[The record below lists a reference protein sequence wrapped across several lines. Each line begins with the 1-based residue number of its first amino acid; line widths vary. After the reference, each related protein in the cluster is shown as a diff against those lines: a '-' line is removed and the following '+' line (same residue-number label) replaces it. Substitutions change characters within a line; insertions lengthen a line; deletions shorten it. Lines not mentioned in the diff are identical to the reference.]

1 MKYSDF
7 EYVLSPERIRR
18 YLQACH
24 GDSRKAMTLYR
35 YNLQLS
41 QEMFTVISCFEVA
54 LRNAID
60 RNLTAT
66 LGGDW
71 LRDSIMPNGL
81 FTHPLL
87 SKTANIITH
96 SYNKLQSQNLYT
108 PSKLL
113 SDMEFGIWKYMF
125 SPLQYR
131 LTGRTLLQIFPN
143 KQRSSRTLQIN
154 QAYIFNELDKVNNL
168 RNRIAHH
175 EPICFVPPTIEPDI
189 SYILNEYQKIQTLFL
204 WMGIDSHTLLYGL
217 DHVQHVCSKINA
229 LKP

>member
-7 EYVLSPERIRR
+7 EYVLSPKRIGR

>member
-7 EYVLSPERIRR
+7 EYILSPERIGR

-71 LRDSIMPNGL
+71 FFAKDDR
-81 FTHPLL
+81 
-87 SKTANIITH
+87 K
-96 SYNKLQSQNLYT
+96 
-108 PSKLL
+108 
-113 SDMEFGIWKYMF
+113 
-125 SPLQYR
+125 R
-131 LTGRTLLQIFPN
+131 VRGR
-143 KQRSSRTLQIN
+143 
-154 QAYIFNELDKVNNL
+154 V
-168 RNRIAHH
+168 
-175 EPICFVPPTIEPDI
+175 V
-189 SYILNEYQKIQTLFL
+189 
-204 WMGIDSHTLLYGL
+204 
-217 DHVQHVCSKINA
+217 
-229 LKP
+229 